1 MANTKIRGITIELG
15 ADYKQVTDAFKK
27 VSKELSGVDK
37 SLKDVNK
44 LLKLDP
50 SNVELLSQKQ
60 KYLQDAI
67 KLANDKLE
75 EEQKMLDALPSSAT
89 GELTDEQMALA
100 REIEA
105 TRIQLNDYQTQLD
118 AVETATTDT
127 AEATEQADKATEDY
141 GKQSQTTADKLSKM
155 GNIVTGLRNGF
166 DMFMGVL
173 KVGKQ
178 IYDTFIGDTVK
189 LADDLMVQSQVTGLS
204 TDALQ
209 EYSYMAE
216 LVDTDVDTITGSMTK
231 MVKNMAT
238 ATKGTGD
245 AYNAFQKLGVAIT
258 DDNGEM
264 RDQNDVFAD
273 VIQALGQMTN
283 ETERDALAM
292 QIFGKSARELN
303 PLIEA
308 GADSIEEYRQQAHDM
323 GYVLDGE
330 TLQALGNVDDN
341 IQILKNQFD
350 TAKRQI
356 ASGLLPIV
364 LDITQAFVEW
374 AGSVDWQQVGAV
386 IKKVMETIGG
396 AIQKLK
402 PIIDVVIEVIGWL
415 LDKLHALF
423 TAKWEIPKIKLP
435 HIALT
440 PKGWK
445 ISDLLTGT
453 IPKLTIDWYK
463 KGYDGM
469 VLDGATIFGMNNKGQ
484 LMGGGEAGREI
495 IIGEDKLASM
505 LRGQMVINVTVNE
518 ANNAEATA
526 QAVMNRMQLAVASE
540 GRMWQ

>member
-15 ADYKQVTDAFKK
+15 ADYKQVTDAFKQ

-105 TRIQLNDYQTQLD
+105 TKIQLSDYEKQLAD
-118 AVETATTDT
+118 VESTTEGT
-127 AEATEQADKATEDY
+127 TTATEQADKATDDY
-141 GKQSQTTADKLSKM
+141 GKQADSTTNKLSKM
-155 GNIVTGLRNGF
+155 GTIISGLRDGL
-166 DMFMGVL
+166 DLFMGAL

-178 IYDTFIGDTVK
+178 IYDEFIGDTVK

-209 EYSYMAE
+209 EYAYMAE

-258 DDNGEM
+258 NDNGEM

-308 GADSIEEYRQQAHDM
+308 GADSIEEYRQQAHEM

-330 TLQALGNVDDN
+330 TLQALGNVDDT
-341 IQILKNQFD
+341 IQVLKNTFD
-350 TAKRQI
+350 TVKRQI
-356 ASGLLPIV
+356 ATALLPIV
-364 LDITQAFVEW
+364 EDITGAFVEW
-374 AGSVDWQQVGAV
+374 AQSVDWVAVGNT
-386 IKKVMETIGG
+386 IKKVMETI
-396 AIQKLK
+396 ANAVSKLK
-402 PIIDVVIEVIGWL
+402 PVFDVVIDVIGWL
-415 LDKLHALF
+415 LDKLHTLF
-423 TAKWEIPKIKLP
+423 TTKFEIPKIKLP
-435 HIALT
+435 HISVS

-445 ISDLLTGT
+445 VSDLLVGSV
-453 IPKLTIDWYK
+453 PKLSIEWYK

-469 VLDGATIFGMNNKGQ
+469 VLDGATIFGMNKNGQ

-526 QAVMNRMQLAVASE
+526 QAVVNRMQLAVASE
-540 GRMWQ
+540 GRVWQ

>member
-1 MANTKIRGITIELG
+1 MAKTKIRGITIELG
-15 ADYKQVTDAFKK
+15 ADYKQVTDAFKA
-27 VSKELSGVDK
+27 VSKELSSVDK

-105 TRIQLNDYQTQLD
+105 TKIQLTDYEKQLADVENTTQG
-118 AVETATTDT
+118 TAQ
-127 AEATEQADKATEDY
+127 ATEQADKATEDY
-141 GKQSQTTADKLSKM
+141 GKQSEKTSTKLAKLGS
-155 GNIVTGLRNGF
+155 IVSGLRDGL
-166 DMFMGVL
+166 DLFMGAL

-178 IYDTFIGDTVK
+178 IYDEFIGDTVK
-189 LADDLMVQSQVTGLS
+189 LADDLMVQAQVTGLS

-216 LVDTDVDTITGSMTK
+216 LVDTDVETITGSMTK

-264 RDQNDVFAD
+264 RDQNEVFAD

-292 QIFGKSARELN
+292 QIFGKSAKELN

-308 GADSIEEYRQQAHDM
+308 GADSIEEYRQQAHEM

-330 TLQALGNVDDN
+330 TLQALGNVDDT
-341 IQILKNQFD
+341 IQMLKNTFD
-350 TAKRQI
+350 TVKKQI
-356 ASGLLPIV
+356 ATALLPIV
-364 LDITQAFVEW
+364 EEITTAFLNW
-374 AGSVDWQQVGAV
+374 AQSVDWQEVGRIMKAV
-386 IKKVMETIGG
+386 FDAIGKAIK
-396 AIQKLK
+396 
-402 PIIDVVIEVIGWL
+402 VVIPIFEKLIEIVGWVI
-415 LDKLHALF
+415 DKVKALF
-423 TAKWEIPKIKLP
+423 SMKFEIPKIKLP

-440 PKGWK
+440 PRGWK
-445 ISDLLTGT
+445 ISDLLSGT
-453 IPKLTIDWYK
+453 IPKLSIDWYA

-469 VLDGATIFGMNNKGQ
+469 VLDGATIFGMNKNGQ
-484 LMGGGEAGREI
+484 LMGGGEKGREI

-505 LRGQMVINVTVNE
+505 LNGKMVINVTVNE